1 MGYMTIDGRKVEF
14 TDEPNVLSVIRN
26 ADIDIPTLC
35 YHSELSVYGACRLCT
50 VEDERGKTFASCSE
64 PPRDGMVIYTN
75 TPRLMKYRKMILE
88 LLLAAHCR
96 DCTTC
101 IKSGECQLQALA
113 HRMGVTTVRFEN
125 TKEQYPLDFSS
136 PSIVRDPN
144 KCILCGDCVRMC
156 DNVQSVNAIDFAYRG
171 TKALVTPAFNKKI
184 AETDCV
190 NCGQCRVVCPTGAIS
205 INTNIEVIWD
215 FLADKN
221 TKVIA
226 QIAPAV
232 RVAVGDQFGLPRGEN
247 VMGKL
252 VNVLHRLGFDEVYD
266 TSYGA
271 DLTVIEESEELLE
284 RLASGENL
292 PLFTSCCP
300 AWVKFCENRYPDLAK
315 NLSTCRS
322 PQQMFGAVIRE
333 YYKDP
338 EKNGGKRIVSVSIMP
353 CTAKKEEILRPES
366 STNGKQDIDYVL
378 TTTELI
384 TMIRKSGIRF
394 ENLEIEASDMPFG
407 IGSGAGV
414 IFGVTGGV
422 TEAVLRRLRE
432 GHNRVEMDKIK
443 FSGVRGEEGLKEVEF
458 DYNGRTIHAAV
469 VSGLGNADALM
480 KKIQKGEVHYD
491 FVEVMACRRGCIM
504 GGGQPVPAGPRSRIA
519 RSKGLYDTDIN
530 TQIKKSNENP
540 LILSLYDELLKG
552 KTTAIAGPSGV
563 GKSSIINILQPEADM
578 ETGAI
583 STKIERGKHTTRHSE
598 LFAIDENSYIMDTP
612 GFSSLYVNDY
622 EKEDLKYFFPEFR
635 KYEGM
640 CKFNGC
646 DHVHE
651 PGCAVKAAL
660 EEDKIHKIRYQN
672 YIEMYEELKNKR
684 RY

>member
-432 GHNRVEMDKIK
+432 GHNRVEMDNIK

-552 KTTAIAGPSGV
+552 KTHELLHR
-563 GKSSIINILQPEADM
+563 NFEA
-578 ETGAI
+578 A
-583 STKIERGKHTTRHSE
+583 KK
-598 LFAIDENSYIMDTP
+598 
-612 GFSSLYVNDY
+612 
-622 EKEDLKYFFPEFR
+622 
-635 KYEGM
+635 
-640 CKFNGC
+640 
-646 DHVHE
+646 
-651 PGCAVKAAL
+651 
-660 EEDKIHKIRYQN
+660 
-672 YIEMYEELKNKR
+672 
-684 RY
+684 

>member
-171 TKALVTPAFNKKI
+171 TKALVIPAFNKKI

-552 KTTAIAGPSGV
+552 KTHELLHR
-563 GKSSIINILQPEADM
+563 NFEA
-578 ETGAI
+578 A
-583 STKIERGKHTTRHSE
+583 KK
-598 LFAIDENSYIMDTP
+598 
-612 GFSSLYVNDY
+612 
-622 EKEDLKYFFPEFR
+622 
-635 KYEGM
+635 
-640 CKFNGC
+640 
-646 DHVHE
+646 
-651 PGCAVKAAL
+651 
-660 EEDKIHKIRYQN
+660 
-672 YIEMYEELKNKR
+672 
-684 RY
+684 

>member
-1 MGYMTIDGRKVEF
+1 MGYMTIDGRTVEF
-14 TDEPNVLSVIRN
+14 TDEPNVLAVIRK
-26 ADIDIPTLC
+26 AGIDIPTLC

-50 VEDERGKTFASCSE
+50 VENERGKTFASCSE
-64 PPRDGMVIYTN
+64 PPRDGMIVYTN
-75 TPRLMKYRKMILE
+75 TPRLMKYRKLILE

-113 HRMGVTTVRFEN
+113 HRMGVETIRFEN
-125 TKEQYPLDFSS
+125 TKEQHPLDFSS

-171 TKALVTPAFNKKI
+171 TRALVTPAFNKKI

-205 INTNIEVIWD
+205 IHTNTDTVWD
-215 FLADKN
+215 LLADKN
-221 TKVIA
+221 TKVVA

-232 RVAVGDQFGLPRGEN
+232 RVAVGDRFGLPKGEN

-271 DLTVIEESEELLE
+271 DLTVIEESEELLN
-284 RLASGENL
+284 RLEAGENL

-300 AWVKFCENRYPDLAK
+300 AWVKFCEERYPDLAK

-322 PQQMFGAVIRE
+322 PQQMFGAVVRE

-338 EKNGGKRIVSVSIMP
+338 EKSGGKRIVSVSIMP

-366 STNGKQDIDYVL
+366 TTNGKQDIDYVL

-384 TMIRKSGIRF
+384 GMIRKAGIRF
-394 ENLEIEASDMPFG
+394 EDLEIEATDTPFG

-432 GHNRVEMDKIK
+432 GHNRADMEKIK
-443 FSGVRGEEGLKEVEF
+443 FSGVRGEDGLKEVAF
-458 DYNGRTIHAAV
+458 DYNGRTIRAAV
-469 VSGLGNADALM
+469 VNGLGNANSLM
-480 KKIQKGEVHYD
+480 KRIQSGEVQYD

-504 GGGQPVPAGPRSRIA
+504 GGGQPVPVDPESRIA
-519 RSKGLYDTDIN
+519 RSKGIYDTDIN

-540 LILSLYDELLKG
+540 LVQSLYDGLLKG
-552 KTTAIAGPSGV
+552 KTHELLHRNLEAAG
-563 GKSSIINILQPEADM
+563 K
-578 ETGAI
+578 
-583 STKIERGKHTTRHSE
+583 
-598 LFAIDENSYIMDTP
+598 
-612 GFSSLYVNDY
+612 
-622 EKEDLKYFFPEFR
+622 
-635 KYEGM
+635 
-640 CKFNGC
+640 
-646 DHVHE
+646 
-651 PGCAVKAAL
+651 
-660 EEDKIHKIRYQN
+660 
-672 YIEMYEELKNKR
+672 
-684 RY
+684 

>member
-1 MGYMTIDGRKVEF
+1 MGYMTIDGRTVEF
-14 TDEPNVLSVIRN
+14 TDEPNVLAVIRK

-50 VEDERGKTFASCSE
+50 VENERGKTFASCSE
-64 PPRDGMVIYTN
+64 PPRDGMIVYTN
-75 TPRLMKYRKMILE
+75 TPRLMKYRKLILE
-88 LLLAAHCR
+88 LLLASHCR

-101 IKSGECQLQALA
+101 IKSGECQLQSLA
-113 HRMGVTTVRFEN
+113 HRMGVENIRFEN
-125 TKEQYPLDFSS
+125 TKEQHPLDFSS

-171 TKALVTPAFNKKI
+171 TQALVTPAFNKKI

-205 INTNIEVIWD
+205 IHTNTDAIWD
-215 FLADKN
+215 LLADKN
-221 TKVIA
+221 TKVVA

-232 RVAVGDQFGLPRGEN
+232 RVAVGDRFGLPKGEN

-271 DLTVIEESEELLE
+271 DLTVIEESEELMNRLE
-284 RLASGENL
+284 SGENL

-300 AWVKFCENRYPDLAK
+300 AWVKFCEERYPELAK

-322 PQQMFGAVIRE
+322 PQQMFGAVVRE

-338 EKNGGKRIVSVSIMP
+338 EKSGGKRIVSVSIMP

-384 TMIRKSGIRF
+384 GMIRKAGIRF
-394 ENLEIEASDMPFG
+394 ENLEIEATDMPFG

-432 GHNRVEMDKIK
+432 GHNRVEMEKIK

-458 DYNGRTIHAAV
+458 DYNGRTIRAAV
-469 VSGLGNADALM
+469 VSGLGNANSLM
-480 KKIQKGEVHYD
+480 KRIQKGEVQYD

-504 GGGQPVPAGPRSRIA
+504 GGGQPVPVDPESRIA
-519 RSKGLYDTDIN
+519 RSKGIYDTDIN

-540 LILSLYDELLKG
+540 LVQSLYDGLLKG
-552 KTTAIAGPSGV
+552 KNHELLHRNFEAAG
-563 GKSSIINILQPEADM
+563 K
-578 ETGAI
+578 
-583 STKIERGKHTTRHSE
+583 
-598 LFAIDENSYIMDTP
+598 
-612 GFSSLYVNDY
+612 
-622 EKEDLKYFFPEFR
+622 
-635 KYEGM
+635 
-640 CKFNGC
+640 
-646 DHVHE
+646 
-651 PGCAVKAAL
+651 
-660 EEDKIHKIRYQN
+660 
-672 YIEMYEELKNKR
+672 
-684 RY
+684 

>member
-1 MGYMTIDGRKVEF
+1 MGYMTIDGRTVEF
-14 TDEPNVLSVIRN
+14 TDEPNVLAVIRK

-50 VEDERGKTFASCSE
+50 VENEWGKTFASCSE

-75 TPRLMKYRKMILE
+75 TPRLMKYRKLILE

-101 IKSGECQLQALA
+101 IKSGECQLQSLA
-113 HRMGVTTVRFEN
+113 HRMGVGHIRFEN

-171 TKALVTPAFNKKI
+171 TRALVTPAFNKKI

-205 INTNIEVIWD
+205 IHTNTDTIWNL
-215 FLADKN
+215 LADKN
-221 TKVIA
+221 TKVVA

-232 RVAVGDQFGLPRGEN
+232 RVAVGDRFGLPKGEN

-271 DLTVIEESEELLE
+271 DLTVIEESEELMNRLE
-284 RLASGENL
+284 AGENL

-300 AWVKFCENRYPDLAK
+300 AWVKFCEERYPDLAK

-322 PQQMFGAVIRE
+322 PQQMFGAVVRE

-338 EKNGGKRIVSVSIMP
+338 EKSGGKRIVSVSIMP
-353 CTAKKEEILRPES
+353 CTAKKEEILRLES
-366 STNGKQDIDYVL
+366 TTNGKQDIDYVL

-384 TMIRKSGIRF
+384 GMIRKAGIRF
-394 ENLEIEASDMPFG
+394 EDLEIEATDMPFG

-432 GHNRVEMDKIK
+432 GHSRVEMEKIK

-458 DYNGRTIHAAV
+458 DYNGRTIRAAV
-469 VSGLGNADALM
+469 VSGLGNANSLM
-480 KKIQKGEVHYD
+480 KRIQKGEVQYD

-504 GGGQPVPAGPRSRIA
+504 GGGQPVPVDPESRIA
-519 RSKGLYDTDIN
+519 RSKGIYDTDIN

-540 LILSLYDELLKG
+540 LVQSLYDGLLKG
-552 KTTAIAGPSGV
+552 KT
-563 GKSSIINILQPEADM
+563 
-578 ETGAI
+578 
-583 STKIERGKHTTRHSE
+583 HE
-598 LFAIDENSYIMDTP
+598 LLHRNF
-612 GFSSLYVNDY
+612 
-622 EKEDLKYFFPEFR
+622 
-635 KYEGM
+635 
-640 CKFNGC
+640 
-646 DHVHE
+646 
-651 PGCAVKAAL
+651 KAA
-660 EEDKIHKIRYQN
+660 EK
-672 YIEMYEELKNKR
+672 
-684 RY
+684 

>member
-1 MGYMTIDGRKVEF
+1 MGYMTIDGRTVEF
-14 TDEPNVLSVIRN
+14 TDEPNVLAVIRK

-50 VEDERGKTFASCSE
+50 VENERGKTFASCSE
-64 PPRDGMVIYTN
+64 PPRDGMIVYTN
-75 TPRLMKYRKMILE
+75 TPRLMKYRKLILE

-101 IKSGECQLQALA
+101 IKSGECQLQSLA
-113 HRMGVTTVRFEN
+113 HRMGVGNIRFEN
-125 TKEQYPLDFSS
+125 TKEQHPLDFSS

-171 TKALVTPAFNKKI
+171 TRALVTPAFNKKI

-205 INTNIEVIWD
+205 IHTNTDTIWD
-215 FLADKN
+215 LLADKN
-221 TKVIA
+221 TKVVA

-232 RVAVGDQFGLPRGEN
+232 RVAVGDRFGLPKGEN

-271 DLTVIEESEELLE
+271 DLTVIEESEELMNRLE
-284 RLASGENL
+284 SGENL
-292 PLFTSCCP
+292 PLFTSCGP
-300 AWVKFCENRYPDLAK
+300 AWVKFCEERYPDLAK

-322 PQQMFGAVIRE
+322 PQQMFGAVVRE

-338 EKNGGKRIVSVSIMP
+338 EKSGGKRIVSVSIMP

-366 STNGKQDIDYVL
+366 TTNGKQDIDYVL

-384 TMIRKSGIRF
+384 GMIRKAGIRF
-394 ENLEIEASDMPFG
+394 ENLEIEATDMPFG

-432 GHNRVEMDKIK
+432 GHNRVEMEKIK

-458 DYNGRTIHAAV
+458 DYNGRTIRAAV
-469 VSGLGNADALM
+469 VSGLGNANNLM
-480 KKIQKGEVHYD
+480 KRIQKGEVQYD

-504 GGGQPVPAGPRSRIA
+504 GGGQPVPVDPESRIA
-519 RSKGLYDTDIN
+519 RSKGIYDTDIN

-540 LILSLYDELLKG
+540 LVQSLYDGLLKG
-552 KTTAIAGPSGV
+552 KTHELLHRNFEAAG
-563 GKSSIINILQPEADM
+563 K
-578 ETGAI
+578 
-583 STKIERGKHTTRHSE
+583 
-598 LFAIDENSYIMDTP
+598 
-612 GFSSLYVNDY
+612 
-622 EKEDLKYFFPEFR
+622 
-635 KYEGM
+635 
-640 CKFNGC
+640 
-646 DHVHE
+646 
-651 PGCAVKAAL
+651 
-660 EEDKIHKIRYQN
+660 
-672 YIEMYEELKNKR
+672 
-684 RY
+684 

>member
-1 MGYMTIDGRKVEF
+1 M
-14 TDEPNVLSVIRN
+14 
-26 ADIDIPTLC
+26 
-35 YHSELSVYGACRLCT
+35 
-50 VEDERGKTFASCSE
+50 
-64 PPRDGMVIYTN
+64 
-75 TPRLMKYRKMILE
+75 
-88 LLLAAHCR
+88 
-96 DCTTC
+96 
-101 IKSGECQLQALA
+101 
-113 HRMGVTTVRFEN
+113 
-125 TKEQYPLDFSS
+125 
-136 PSIVRDPN
+136 
-144 KCILCGDCVRMC
+144 
-156 DNVQSVNAIDFAYRG
+156 
-171 TKALVTPAFNKKI
+171 
-184 AETDCV
+184 
-190 NCGQCRVVCPTGAIS
+190 
-205 INTNIEVIWD
+205 
-215 FLADKN
+215 
-221 TKVIA
+221 
-226 QIAPAV
+226 
-232 RVAVGDQFGLPRGEN
+232 
-247 VMGKL
+247 
-252 VNVLHRLGFDEVYD
+252 
-266 TSYGA
+266 
-271 DLTVIEESEELLE
+271 EESAEFLNRIEK
-284 RLASGENL
+284 GEKL
-292 PLFTSCCP
+292 PLLTSCCP
-300 AWVKFCENRYPDLAK
+300 AWVKFCENRCPDLAK

>member
-1 MGYMTIDGRKVEF
+1 MGYMTIDGRTVEF
-14 TDEPNVLSVIRN
+14 TDEPNVLAVIRK

-50 VEDERGKTFASCSE
+50 VENERGKTFASCSE
-64 PPRDGMVIYTN
+64 PPRDGMIVYTN
-75 TPRLMKYRKMILE
+75 TPRLMKYRKLILE

-101 IKSGECQLQALA
+101 IKSGECQLQSLA
-113 HRMGVTTVRFEN
+113 HRMGVGNIRFEN
-125 TKEQYPLDFSS
+125 TKEQHPLDFSS

-171 TKALVTPAFNKKI
+171 TRALVTPAFNKKI

-205 INTNIEVIWD
+205 IHTNTDTIWD
-215 FLADKN
+215 LLADKN
-221 TKVIA
+221 TKVVA

-232 RVAVGDQFGLPRGEN
+232 RVAVGDRFGLPKGEN

-252 VNVLHRLGFDEVYD
+252 VNVLHRLGFNEVYD

-271 DLTVIEESEELLE
+271 DLTVIEESEELMNRLE
-284 RLASGENL
+284 AGENL

-300 AWVKFCENRYPDLAK
+300 AWVKFCEERYPDLAK

-322 PQQMFGAVIRE
+322 PQQMFGAVVRE

-338 EKNGGKRIVSVSIMP
+338 EKSGGKRIVSVSIMP

-384 TMIRKSGIRF
+384 GMIRKAGIRF
-394 ENLEIEASDMPFG
+394 ENLEIEATDMPFG

-432 GHNRVEMDKIK
+432 GHNRVEMEKIK

-458 DYNGRTIHAAV
+458 DYNGRTIRAAV
-469 VSGLGNADALM
+469 VSGLGNANSLM
-480 KKIQKGEVHYD
+480 KRIQKGEVQYD

-504 GGGQPVPAGPRSRIA
+504 GGGQPVPVDPESRIA
-519 RSKGLYDTDIN
+519 RSKGIYDTDIN

-540 LILSLYDELLKG
+540 LVQSLYDGLLKG
-552 KTTAIAGPSGV
+552 KTHELLHRNFEAAG
-563 GKSSIINILQPEADM
+563 K
-578 ETGAI
+578 
-583 STKIERGKHTTRHSE
+583 
-598 LFAIDENSYIMDTP
+598 
-612 GFSSLYVNDY
+612 
-622 EKEDLKYFFPEFR
+622 
-635 KYEGM
+635 
-640 CKFNGC
+640 
-646 DHVHE
+646 
-651 PGCAVKAAL
+651 
-660 EEDKIHKIRYQN
+660 
-672 YIEMYEELKNKR
+672 
-684 RY
+684 

>member
-1 MGYMTIDGRKVEF
+1 MGYMTIDGRTVEF
-14 TDEPNVLSVIRN
+14 TDEPNVLAVIRK

-50 VEDERGKTFASCSE
+50 VENERGKTFASCSE
-64 PPRDGMVIYTN
+64 PPRDGMIVYTN
-75 TPRLMKYRKMILE
+75 TPRLMKYRKLILE

-101 IKSGECQLQALA
+101 IKSGECQLQSLA
-113 HRMGVTTVRFEN
+113 HRMGVGNIRFEN
-125 TKEQYPLDFSS
+125 TKEQHPLDFSS

-171 TKALVTPAFNKKI
+171 TRALVTPAFNKKI

-205 INTNIEVIWD
+205 IHTNTDTIWD
-215 FLADKN
+215 LLADKN
-221 TKVIA
+221 TKVVA

-232 RVAVGDQFGLPRGEN
+232 RVAVGDRFGLPKGEN

-271 DLTVIEESEELLE
+271 DLTVIEESEELMNRLE
-284 RLASGENL
+284 SGENL

-300 AWVKFCENRYPDLAK
+300 AWVKFCEERYPDLAK

-322 PQQMFGAVIRE
+322 PQQMFGAVVRE

-338 EKNGGKRIVSVSIMP
+338 EKSGGKRIVSVSIMP

-366 STNGKQDIDYVL
+366 TTNGKQDIDYVL

-384 TMIRKSGIRF
+384 SMIRKAGIRF
-394 ENLEIEASDMPFG
+394 ENLEIEATDMPFG

-432 GHNRVEMDKIK
+432 GHNRVEMEKIK

-458 DYNGRTIHAAV
+458 DYNGRTIRAAV
-469 VSGLGNADALM
+469 VSGLGNANNLM
-480 KKIQKGEVHYD
+480 KRIQKGEAQYD
-491 FVEVMACRRGCIM
+491 FVEAMACRRGCIM
-504 GGGQPVPAGPRSRIA
+504 GGGQPVPVDPESRIA
-519 RSKGLYDTDIN
+519 RSKGIYDTDIN

-540 LILSLYDELLKG
+540 LVQSLYDGLLKG
-552 KTTAIAGPSGV
+552 KTHELLHRNFEAAG
-563 GKSSIINILQPEADM
+563 K
-578 ETGAI
+578 
-583 STKIERGKHTTRHSE
+583 
-598 LFAIDENSYIMDTP
+598 
-612 GFSSLYVNDY
+612 
-622 EKEDLKYFFPEFR
+622 
-635 KYEGM
+635 
-640 CKFNGC
+640 
-646 DHVHE
+646 
-651 PGCAVKAAL
+651 
-660 EEDKIHKIRYQN
+660 
-672 YIEMYEELKNKR
+672 
-684 RY
+684 

>member
-1 MGYMTIDGRKVEF
+1 MGYMTIDGRTVEF
-14 TDEPNVLSVIRN
+14 TDEPNVLAVIRK

-50 VEDERGKTFASCSE
+50 VENERGKTFASCSE
-64 PPRDGMVIYTN
+64 PPRDGMIVYTN
-75 TPRLMKYRKMILE
+75 TPRLMKYRKLILE

-101 IKSGECQLQALA
+101 IKSGECQLQSLA
-113 HRMGVTTVRFEN
+113 HRMGVGNIRFEN
-125 TKEQYPLDFSS
+125 TKEQHPLDFSS

-171 TKALVTPAFNKKI
+171 TRALVTPAFNKKI

-205 INTNIEVIWD
+205 IHTNTDAIWD
-215 FLADKN
+215 LLADKN
-221 TKVIA
+221 TKVVA

-232 RVAVGDQFGLPRGEN
+232 RVAVGDRFGLPKGEN

-271 DLTVIEESEELLE
+271 DLTVIEESEELMNRLE
-284 RLASGENL
+284 AGENL

-300 AWVKFCENRYPDLAK
+300 AWVKFCEERYPDLAK

-322 PQQMFGAVIRE
+322 PQQMFGAVVRE

-338 EKNGGKRIVSVSIMP
+338 EKSGGKRIVSVSIMP

-384 TMIRKSGIRF
+384 GMIRKAGIRF
-394 ENLEIEASDMPFG
+394 ENLEIEATDMPFG

-432 GHNRVEMDKIK
+432 GHNRVEMEKIK
-443 FSGVRGEEGLKEVEF
+443 FNGVRGEEGLKEVEF
-458 DYNGRTIHAAV
+458 DYNGRTIRAAV
-469 VSGLGNADALM
+469 VSGLGNANNLM
-480 KKIQKGEVHYD
+480 KRIQKGEAQYD

-504 GGGQPVPAGPRSRIA
+504 GGGQPVPVDPESRIA
-519 RSKGLYDTDIN
+519 RSKGIYDTDIN

-540 LILSLYDELLKG
+540 LVQSLYDGLLKG
-552 KTTAIAGPSGV
+552 KTHELLHRNFEAAG
-563 GKSSIINILQPEADM
+563 K
-578 ETGAI
+578 
-583 STKIERGKHTTRHSE
+583 
-598 LFAIDENSYIMDTP
+598 
-612 GFSSLYVNDY
+612 
-622 EKEDLKYFFPEFR
+622 
-635 KYEGM
+635 
-640 CKFNGC
+640 
-646 DHVHE
+646 
-651 PGCAVKAAL
+651 
-660 EEDKIHKIRYQN
+660 
-672 YIEMYEELKNKR
+672 
-684 RY
+684 